1 MLLQVTMKEESLGL
15 REVKLKDAPT
25 YKRILLQVLKFE
37 GGYVNHPADKGGA
50 TNKGVTQKTYN
61 SFRSRSK
68 LPRMDVK
75 YITQEEVEQIYYEF
89 WRGASCDK
97 INESHPLTAAAHFD
111 FAINS
116 GPKQA
121 AKVLQRCCKAK
132 PVDGIIGRITLGAV
146 FACDDFTLSN
156 SILDARQK
164 FFQSLVDRN
173 ETQRVFLR
181 GWTRRVTHL
190 RKLINEWS
198 RDSKQ

>member
-1 MLLQVTMKEESLGL
+1 M
-15 REVKLKDAPT
+15 KDAAT
-25 YKRILLQVLKFE
+25 YKRILVQVLKFE

-61 SFRSRSK
+61 SFRSRLN
-68 LPRMDVK
+68 LPVLDVRH
-75 YITQEEVEQIYYEF
+75 ITQEEVEQIYYEF

-97 INESHPLTAAAHFD
+97 IAKSHPLTASVHFD

-121 AKVLQRCCKAK
+121 IKVLQRCCKAK
-132 PVDGIIGRITLGAV
+132 PVDGIIGNITLGAV
-146 FACDDFTLSN
+146 FACDDLQLAN
-156 SILDARQK
+156 DILEARQK
-164 FFQSLVDRN
+164 FFQSLVDKN
-173 ETQRVFLR
+173 ESQRVFLK

-198 RDSKQ
+198 GDGK